1 MLVPGVNDGW
11 LVDSTIGGG
20 GHGEGLLRTTPGAV
34 HLLGVDRD
42 PNACR
47 AARERLSRFGER
59 ARVCR
64 GRFSDLSTIVEE
76 EEATPVRGLLL
87 DLGVSSTQLDEADRG
102 FSFRA
107 DGPLDMDMEARG
119 EERAL
124 AMLRRLK
131 ARDLAR
137 ILGSYG
143 EIPRAG
149 AIARAII
156 EELRDNK
163 LRSTGDLAG
172 LVQRRFGW
180 LRKGGR
186 HPATRVFQAI
196 RMAVNDELEELGD
209 ALEQGPSLLAPG
221 GRMVVIAYHS
231 LEDRAVK
238 HRFRELAS
246 TGEFK
251 LPWRKPVR
259 PGDAETARNPRARSA
274 KMRAVERKWEGRS

>member
-20 GHGEGLLRTTPGAV
+20 GHGEGLLRSTPAAV
-34 HLLGVDRD
+34 RLLGVDRD

-47 AARERLSRFGER
+47 AANERLSVFGER
-59 ARVCR
+59 ARVR
-64 GRFSDLSTIVEE
+64 HGRFSELSSVVEE
-76 EEATPVRGLLL
+76 EGAQPVRGLLL
-87 DLGVSSTQLDEADRG
+87 DLGVSSTQLDEPERG

-124 AMLRRLK
+124 VMLRSLRAK
-131 ARDLAR
+131 DLAR
-137 ILGSYG
+137 VLGSYG
-143 EIPRAG
+143 EVPRAG
-149 AIARAII
+149 AIARAIL
-156 EELRDNK
+156 EEVKRNK
-163 LRSTGDLAG
+163 VRSTRDLAA
-172 LVQRRFGW
+172 LVERRFPW
-180 LRKGGR
+180 LRKGRR

-196 RMAVNDELEELGD
+196 RMAVNEELVELDD
-209 ALEQGPSLLAPG
+209 ALDQGPSLLAPG
-221 GRMVVIAYHS
+221 GRMVIIAYHS

-238 HRFRELAS
+238 HRFRELAA

-259 PGDAETARNPRARSA
+259 PGEAETARNPRARSA
-274 KMRAVERKWEGRS
+274 KMRALERKGGCPT